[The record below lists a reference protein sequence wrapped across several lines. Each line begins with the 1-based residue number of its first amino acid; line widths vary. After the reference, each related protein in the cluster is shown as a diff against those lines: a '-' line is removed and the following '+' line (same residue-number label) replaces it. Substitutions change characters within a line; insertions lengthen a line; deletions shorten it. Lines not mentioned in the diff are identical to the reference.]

1 MTTTSKKAKKLLN
14 RYNVV
19 KPLSEMMEELKP
31 ESGIFDDVLLL
42 KPTSWDAVS
51 VEKRRSFVEEITGKK
66 LNYLRKDKEFP
77 SPESYRGNIE
87 NYIGMTCIPTG
98 IIGPLHIKGT
108 EAKGDFFVPMATS
121 EGALI
126 ASYHRGAKA
135 TRLSGGISSVCLTEG
150 VQRTPLFRFTSL
162 SEVGTF
168 LRWVLE
174 NLKIFKK
181 IVSENSKHAILIDVR
196 INIEG
201 NHVLLI
207 FEYTTGDASGQN
219 MVTFCTEAVC
229 RYIIQHTPVK
239 PQYWFIE
246 SNYSGDKKA
255 TAVSFTNVR
264 GKKVTAEVVV
274 KRDIAKKILFAEP
287 KEIYQ
292 YWLSSSVSAVQ
303 SVSIGIQG
311 HFANALAAIFMACGQ
326 DVACVSE
333 AYVGITRMEVTESN
347 DLYVAVTLPSLMV
360 GTVGGGTELPTQ
372 KECLELI
379 GCSGNGK
386 ARKFAEICGATVL
399 AGELSIAAAIA
410 SGNFA
415 KAHKLFGRKK

>member
-14 RYNVV
+14 LFNGLS
-19 KPLSEMMEELKP
+19 PLNEIMDELKP
-31 ESGIFDDVLLL
+31 ETGIFDDVLLP
-42 KPTSWDAVS
+42 KPTSWDAKS
-51 VEKRRSFVEEITGKK
+51 VEKRRSFIEELTGKK
-66 LNYLRKDKEFP
+66 LNYLRKDNGFP
-77 SPESYRGNIE
+77 SPESFRGNIE
-87 NYIGMTCIPTG
+87 NYIGMTCVPTG

-108 EAKGDFFVPMATS
+108 EAKGDFFVPLATS

-135 TRLSGGISSVCLTEG
+135 TRLSGGISCVCLTEG
-150 VQRTPLFRFTSL
+150 VQRTPLFRFITL
-162 SEVGTF
+162 SEVGLF
-168 LRWVLE
+168 LRWILE
-174 NLKIFKK
+174 SIELLKK
-181 IVSENSKHAILIDVR
+181 IVSENSKHAILDDVR

-201 NHVLLI
+201 NNVLLI

-229 RYIIQHTPVK
+229 KYIIHHTPVK

-311 HFANALAAIFMACGQ
+311 HFANALTAIFMACGQ

-333 AYVGITRMEVTESN
+333 AYVGITRMEVTESH

-410 SGNFA
+410 SGNFS